1 MKRLLII
8 TVSIHIL
15 FLYDCQSK
23 PAPLPSQLESNLLSH
38 LKKIDTAIVLD
49 TFRVLRSDKLVEKL
63 GRIIDDTIYK
73 RELCRVENQLANAIK
88 YQKQDSIEFYQG
100 EVNYMLPQIDSLTKS
115 IAQADTTKK
124 FGLLVSCWFQISKNN
139 MKNSGLVFYF
149 LDQEMTIRN
158 SDMIDSTISLLSRN
172 LH

>member
-8 TVSIHIL
+8 TVLVQIL
-15 FLYDCQSK
+15 FLYNCHSK
-23 PAPLPSQLESNLLSH
+23 PAPLPNQLESNLLSH

-49 TFRVLRSDKLVEKL
+49 TFRVLRSDKLVERL

-73 RELCRVENQLANAIK
+73 RELYRVQDQLANAIK
-88 YQKQDSIEFYQG
+88 YQKHDSVEFYQG

-139 MKNSGLVFYF
+139 MKNSGMVFYF

>member
-8 TVSIHIL
+8 IAFVHIL
-15 FLYDCQSK
+15 FLYNCQSK
-23 PAPLPSQLESNLLSH
+23 PAPVPDQLKSNLLSH
-38 LKKIDTAIVLD
+38 LKKIDTAFVLD
-49 TFRVLRSDKLVEKL
+49 SFRVLRSDKLVERL

-73 RELCRVENQLANAIK
+73 RELYRVQNQLANAIK
-88 YQKQDSIEFYQG
+88 YQKHDSIEFYQG

>member
-8 TVSIHIL
+8 TVLGQVLL
-15 FLYDCQSK
+15 FYNCQSK
-23 PAPLPSQLESNLLSH
+23 PAPLPIQLKNNLLYH
-38 LKKIDTAIVLD
+38 LKKIDTTIVLD
-49 TFRVLRSDKLVEKL
+49 TFRVLRTDKLVEKL
-63 GRIIDDTIYK
+63 GRIIDDTIYN
-73 RELCRVENQLANAIK
+73 RELYRVQVQLANAIR
-88 YQKQDSIEFYQG
+88 YQKHDSIEFYQG

-139 MKNSGLVFYF
+139 TKNSGLVFYF

-158 SDMIDSTISLLSRN
+158 SDMIDSTISLLSQN